1 MPHFTHNN
9 ILVVTYDELV
19 PRFYKS
25 VISLSAVLTRDTKR
39 GYGMR
44 KLNNG
49 GGGHIVLIEFDS
61 LPSAIKNQ
69 IEDPR
74 KGLHVLE
81 HFFQID
87 KVAVEFYQSWRFW
100 DGSSIDDDKQDIYV
114 ANASV
119 LKAVLKLKEARINE
133 ILSKGKRP
141 KQIWQ
146 TLCSD
151 ATSFNEVLKQ
161 KFELSH
167 NLPENY
173 RRFQESAERFKEAGY
188 EYLISGKHLNTN
200 RQKVDENTLK
210 VLESLFATQS
220 YKPNYTEVADA
231 YEGFLS
237 GYVEIIN
244 NATGELYNPTDFP
257 KLSKSTVQNY
267 LTRWES
273 KIGTFA
279 MRSGDRQK
287 LMGAFKPHHSLD
299 KPKFAGS
306 IISIDDRQPPF
317 EYADGKRVWFYM
329 GIDVASEC
337 YINWVY
343 GKTKEGIILDFYQQL
358 VRNFAEWGLPMPAEL
373 EAESSLNS
381 SFTSTFL
388 QEGNMFQYVRIEAN
402 NARGKII
409 ERYNGIVRYM
419 KEKKR
424 EGWIARPFAGSEA
437 NQAGSQ
443 PVKQIPYDR
452 IIDECLQE
460 IQDWNNSPHTI
471 YTDKTRWEV
480 FCEMQNPNI
489 KPTNWRGIIPHLGHK
504 TQTSCNVGIVKLQ
517 GREFLLGD
525 NGKICTGESLINLMK
540 MAEGEQLE
548 VYWLDDNDGKVLK
561 AFAYIGTKCVCELI
575 AKPTYAKARIEQTED
590 DMVARE
596 LMSSYVATIEAF
608 GKTQRRSIDKVT
620 VIDNRTTVLNNKF
633 QIRDLKRATVMPTN
647 VDFDEVEVLD
657 NTDYFNSDLNPV
669 ETGFKSTLKDR
680 F

>member
-1 MPHFTHNN
+1 MPQFTHNN
-9 ILVVTYDELV
+9 ILVVTADELV
-19 PRFYKS
+19 PRFYKTKA
-25 VISLSAVLTRDTKR
+25 SLSTVVGRDEDR

-49 GGGHIVLIEFDS
+49 GGGHNVLIEFDS
-61 LPSAIKNQ
+61 LPPHIKN
-69 IEDPR
+69 ELPDPR

-81 HFFQID
+81 HHFNID
-87 KVAVEFYQSWRFW
+87 KDAVEFYQGWRFW
-100 DGSSIDDDKQDIYV
+100 DGSEIDDKIQDTYI

-119 LKAVLKLKEARINE
+119 LNAIFKLKEARINE

-146 TLCSD
+146 TLCAD
-151 ATSFNEVLKQ
+151 AISFNETLSK
-161 KFELSH
+161 KFELTH

-173 RRFQESAERFKEAGY
+173 RRFQEAAERYKEAGY

-200 RQKVDENTLK
+200 RLKVDENTLK
-210 VLESLFATQS
+210 ILESLFATQA

-244 NATGELYNPTDFP
+244 NATGELYNPSDFP
-257 KLSKSTVQNY
+257 KLGKSTVQNY
-267 LTRWES
+267 LTKWES
-273 KIGTFA
+273 KIATFA

-287 LMGAFKPHHSLD
+287 LMGAFKTPHSLD

-306 IISIDDRQPPF
+306 LISIDDRQPPF
-317 EYADGKRVWFYM
+317 EYAKGERVWFYM

-343 GKTKEGIILDFYQQL
+343 GKTKEGIILDFYRQL
-358 VRNFAEWGLPMPAEL
+358 VRNFAEWGLPMPAEV

-388 QEGNMFQYVRIEAN
+388 KEGNMFQYVRIEAN

-424 EGWIARPFAGSEA
+424 EGWIARPFARSES
-437 NQAGSQ
+437 NQQGSQ
-443 PVKQIPYDR
+443 PVKQIPYER
-452 IIDECLQE
+452 IIAECLQE

-489 KPTNWRGIIPHLGHK
+489 KSTNWRGIIPHLGYK
-504 TQTSCNVGIVKLQ
+504 TQTSCNVGSVKLQ
-517 GREFLLGD
+517 GRDFLLGD

-540 MAEGEQLE
+540 MVEGEQLD
-548 VYWLDDNDGKVLK
+548 VYWLDDNDSKVLK
-561 AFAYIGTKCVCELI
+561 AYAYIGSKCVCELI
-575 AKPTYAKARIEQTED
+575 AKPTYAKARIEQTEKD
-590 DMVARE
+590 LIARE

-608 GKTQRRSIDKVT
+608 GRNQRKSIDKVT

-633 QIRDLKRATVMPTN
+633 QIRDLNRSTVMTPN

-657 NTDYFNSDLNPV
+657 TPDEFNYDLNPV
-669 ETGFKSTLKDR
+669 ETGYKSTLKER